1 MRRMPDGDSLVIE
14 LSLWSCSCHR
24 RRRIGPPV
32 LAPELPLV
40 APIAPPVPVTDL
52 PLIATAVAA
61 GGRVRFYAVTNTR
74 AANAHLLGVWQA
86 RWCELESLLPT
97 RRLTGSGCSL
107 KGFDTRAQAE
117 SHWRLTRRAGSQ
129 AIVPFSTV
137 AESEGGDNAG
147 DNAEDAGGG
156 DGRGRRR

>member
-1 MRRMPDGDSLVIE
+1 MSDGGGLIIE
-14 LSLWSCSCHR
+14 LTLWSCSCR
-24 RRRIGPPV
+24 RRREV
-32 LAPELPLV
+32 
-40 APIAPPVPVTDL
+40 APPVPVLDL
-52 PLIATAVAA
+52 PLIATVAPPVPVSDLPLSATSVAA
-61 GGRVRFYAVTNTR
+61 VGRARFYSVTNTR
-74 AANAHLLGVWQA
+74 VANAELLGVWQA
-86 RWCELESLLPT
+86 RWCDLESLLPT
-97 RRLTGSGCSL
+97 RRLVGSGCSL

-137 AESEGGDNAG
+137 AGSGGGDDAG